1 MPKFV
6 PEAGDIVWVPVK
18 VKKLDIGWQDDAKL
32 EVKFVQ
38 GDNIYMPNIVVDD
51 LVFDAERGF
60 IWTSPAAAPE
70 VILEAAPVTEEV

>member
-6 PEAGDIVWVPVK
+6 PEVGDIVWVPVK
-18 VKKLDIGWQDDAKL
+18 VKKLDIGWEDNAKL

-38 GDNIYMPNIVVDD
+38 GDNMYMPDIIVDD

-60 IWTSPAAAPE
+60 IWTPPAAMSEVVPE
-70 VILEAAPVTEEV
+70 PAPVTEDV